1 MSTRLKHFT
10 LYWLPLLAYCSFI
23 YIQSDYPP
31 PETLPSFNF
40 SDKLLHFTA
49 YALMGI
55 LFYRAYQTLSF
66 KNNRQLL
73 LVLSMV
79 SASLYG
85 ISDEIHQHF
94 VPYREA
100 DFFDAVA
107 DILGAICGVYVYQFW
122 QIRKKK
128 TDTEIR
134 ITDARR

>member
-1 MSTRLKHFT
+1 MSTRLKHVT
-10 LYWLPLLAYCSFI
+10 LYWLPLLVYCLVI
-23 YIQSDYPP
+23 YIQSGYPP

-40 SDKLLHFTA
+40 SDKLIHFAA

-66 KNNRQLL
+66 RNNRHLL
-73 LVLSMV
+73 LALSMV

-100 DFFDAVA
+100 DFFDAAA
-107 DILGAICGVYVYQFW
+107 DILGAVCGVYGYQYW
-122 QIRKKK
+122 QLRKRK
-128 TDTEIR
+128 TDTEMQMP
-134 ITDARR
+134 DVRR

>member
-1 MSTRLKHFT
+1 
-10 LYWLPLLAYCSFI
+10 
-23 YIQSDYPP
+23 
-31 PETLPSFNF
+31 
-40 SDKLLHFTA
+40 
-49 YALMGI
+49 MGL

-73 LVLSMV
+73 LVLSMA

-122 QIRKKK
+122 RLRKKN
-128 TDTEIR
+128 
-134 ITDARR
+134 